1 MRDKPFAADQTGG
14 ASASARPTA
23 CLPSPRDVTR
33 DLLTVR
39 ETQVE
44 GNGVF
49 IEREDEQLSTT
60 AQHLQAWLGVSG
72 SPDDS
77 ITMSAPA
84 HGSGGALPQRRRG
97 SAS

>member
-1 MRDKPFAADQTGG
+1 
-14 ASASARPTA
+14 
-23 CLPSPRDVTR
+23 
-33 DLLTVR
+33 
-39 ETQVE
+39 
-44 GNGVF
+44 
-49 IEREDEQLSTT
+49 
-60 AQHLQAWLGVSG
+60 LGVSG